1 MRALLLSALAVTT
14 LAACSGAATQTE
26 PTPAIRNTSWMME
39 IPKGADCDAAP
50 YIEFTD
56 KKASGDMGCN
66 SFNAEYTLKG
76 SSLRFKNVAATLRLC
91 APDSMALEETM
102 QRVLNETHRIKLTDN
117 RLTFFDGAGK
127 PIATLVPE
135 AMGACR

>member
-1 MRALLLSALAVTT
+1 MRSLLFSALAVTT
-14 LAACSGAATQTE
+14 LAACSGASTQTE

-39 IPKGADCDAAP
+39 LPKGTDCDAAP
-50 YIEFTD
+50 YIDFTD
-56 KKASGDMGCN
+56 KKVSGDMGCN
-66 SFNAEYTLKG
+66 SFNAEYTLKA
-76 SSLRFKNVAATLRLC
+76 SALRFKNVAATLRLC

-102 QRVLNETHRIKLTDN
+102 QRVLNETRRIKLADN
-117 RLTFFDGAGK
+117 RLTFFDAAGK

>member
-14 LAACSGAATQTE
+14 LAACSGAQNQTE
-26 PTPAIRNTSWMME
+26 PTPEIRNTSWMME

-56 KKASGDMGCN
+56 KKVSGDMGCN
-66 SFNAEYTLKG
+66 SFNAEYTLKA
-76 SSLRFKNVAATLRLC
+76 SALRFKNVAATLRLC

-102 QRVLNETHRIKLTDN
+102 QRVLNETHRIKLADN